1 MFNARTTEDGNPSV
15 NLREIRAIEPV
26 PARQSRH
33 AVAETLM
40 TRRSRTDQAAGHSHS
55 LTSGSRAN
63 QWFLNA
69 NLADLKRCSRR
80 VQNADSA
87 DLERG
92 SRDLTGTADG
102 EPAGHAG

>member
-1 MFNARTTEDGNPSV
+1 MFNARTTEDGKPFGQFAGKS
-15 NLREIRAIEPV
+15 RDRACA
-26 PARQSRH
+26 ARQSRH